1 MANKIKG
8 ITIEIDANPTPLN
21 NALKQ
26 IDSKTRSLSSEL
38 KQINSQL
45 KFDPHNAVLLQQ
57 KFDVLTKKV
66 EETRNK
72 LQTLKDAQAQVD
84 QQFKEGKI
92 PEEEYRAFQR
102 EIALTESQ
110 LKTFE
115 QQTAEAKKDLDNL
128 GHEADATGKDFN
140 ELGDDAQKNSK
151 KVGDGF
157 NTTAIN
163 MSAFTNIVRNIGS
176 AIQSAIQHAV
186 NLGKKIGELVKG
198 YLDRADEINTNAKKY
213 GIDTA
218 TLQKW
223 EYASEIVDVSTE
235 TMAKSMAKITR
246 SLNQWR
252 KGNKSTIADY
262 EKLGVSVTKA
272 NGQFRSQ
279 EDIFYDVIDA
289 LGKMDDEVEAD
300 IMSNQIF
307 GRSFQEIEPLVS
319 ATSDEIKRLGNEAED
334 MGLIMPQEQLDNLN
348 EAKDALDKLE
358 YQMGVLL
365 APVVEALAPHIESM
379 AKWLS
384 EKLAAPKTQEIIEK
398 IAQAVGKMAEA
409 ITTQLIDF
417 IESGQL
423 EELIEAIIQALP
435 GITDFIINAL
445 PVLLNA
451 LVEISG
457 FFVGISEPMD
467 DFDKKLDNLAK
478 KEETFGSKGEF
489 AGGLIKRV
497 FTGGFD
503 EIGKTID
510 KTMQGAGVDV
520 EGFYKTADKELGL
533 LPGTTERVFG
543 AMSLDWGDTFSGM
556 WTTFMGWYDKIAE
569 VFGKIPETMQN
580 LMSSI
585 PEKIGSIFNS
595 AWEKIKEWFDRIG
608 EWFRDLP
615 NKIWNWIK
623 SIPEKIA
630 KAFTGQATVSASGKI
645 GYHGSYAEGGIFKK
659 SSFVNIGEAGPE
671 VVLPLN
677 KLGQVLSAVG
687 YSGGGSIVVNAPVQ
701 VVKELNDAELN
712 RVGGRITDIVGRQFA
727 KRTGGTL

>member
-1 MANKIKG
+1 MANNIKG
-8 ITIEIDANPTPLN
+8 ITIEIDANPQPLN

-57 KFDVLTKKV
+57 KFDVLSQKV
-66 EETRNK
+66 EQTRERLK
-72 LQTLKDAQAQVD
+72 TLKDVEAQVKEQHD
-84 QQFKEGKI
+84 KGIVSDEQF
-92 PEEEYRAFQR
+92 RAFER
-102 EIALTESQ
+102 EVAQTESQ

-176 AIQSAIQHAV
+176 AIQSAIQHAI

-235 TMAKSMAKITR
+235 TMARSMAKITR

-252 KGNKSTIADY
+252 KGNKSTVADY
-262 EKLGVSVTKA
+262 EKLGVAVTKA

-300 IMSNQIF
+300 IMANQIF
-307 GRSFQEIEPLVS
+307 GRSFQEIEPLIV
-319 ATSDEIKRLGNEAED
+319 AGSDAIKDLGKEAED
-334 MGLIMPQEQLDNLN
+334 LGLIMPQEQLDNLN
-348 EAKDALDKLE
+348 EAKDALDKLD
-358 YQMGVLL
+358 YQLGVLL

-384 EKLAAPKTQEIIEK
+384 EKLADPKTQEVIEK

-409 ITTQLIDF
+409 ITDQLIDF

-423 EELIEAIIQALP
+423 EELIDAIIQALP

-445 PVLLNA
+445 PILLNA

-478 KEETFGSKGEF
+478 KEETFGTKGEI
-489 AGGLIKRV
+489 AGGVIKKA

-503 EIGKTID
+503 EVGKVID
-510 KTMQGAGVDV
+510 TTMRDAGFDVD
-520 EGFYKTADKELGL
+520 EFKKQLDKQVPGMGTLFENMLYGLSTDWTTQFANLG
-533 LPGTTERVFG
+533 E
-543 AMSLDWGDTFSGM
+543 
-556 WTTFMGWYDKIAE
+556 TFMGWYDTITRVFAE
-569 VFGKIPETMQN
+569 IPNTMQR

-585 PEKIGSIFNS
+585 PEKIGGIFNS
-595 AWEKIKEWFDRIG
+595 AWEKIKEWFDKIG

-630 KAFTGQATVSASGKI
+630 KAFSGQATVSASGKI

-659 SSFVNIGEAGPE
+659 SSFVNIGEAGTE

-677 KLGQVLSAVG
+677 RLGEVLSSVG
-687 YSGGGSIVVNAPVQ
+687 FQGGGITVNAPVQ
-701 VVKELNDAELN
+701 VMQRLDDAEIQ
-712 RVGGRITDIVGRQFA
+712 RVGGKITDIVGRQFA

>member
-1 MANKIKG
+1 MANNIKG

-57 KFDVLTKKV
+57 KFDVLSKKV
-66 EETRNK
+66 EETRDRLK
-72 LQTLKDAQAQVD
+72 ILKDAQADVEK
-84 QQFKEGKI
+84 QFQEGKI
-92 PEEEYRAFQR
+92 GEEQYRAFQR
-102 EIALTESQ
+102 EVELTENQ

-115 QQTAEAKKDLDNL
+115 KQAEEAKKDLDNL
-128 GHEADATGKDFN
+128 GHEADDTGKDFD

-176 AIQSAIQHAV
+176 AIESAIQHAI
-186 NLGKKIGELVKG
+186 NLGKKIGELVRG

-262 EKLGVSVTKA
+262 EKLGVAVTDS
-272 NGQFRSQ
+272 NGKFRSQ

-319 ATSDEIKRLGNEAED
+319 ATSDEIKRLGDEAED
-334 MGLIMPQEQLDNLN
+334 MGLIMSQEQLDNLN
-348 EAKDALDKLE
+348 EAKDALDKLD
-358 YQMGVLL
+358 YQLGILL
-365 APVVEALAPHIESM
+365 APVVEALAPYIEKI
-379 AKWLS
+379 ATWLS
-384 EKLAAPKTQEIIEK
+384 EKLASPETQK
-398 IAQAVGKMAEA
+398 ILDKVAEAVGKMAEA
-409 ITTQLIDF
+409 ITDKIIEF
-417 IESGQL
+417 VESGQL
-423 EELIEAIIQALP
+423 EELVNALL
-435 GITDFIINAL
+435 DFL
-445 PVLLNA
+445 PVLTDFVTNSLPV
-451 LVEISG
+451 LVELLQELL
-457 FFVGISEPMD
+457 GIIIGLSEPTE
-467 DFDKKLDNLAK
+467 DFNKKLEDAEGGVKYFTSKSEFFFGMLK
-478 KEETFGSKGEF
+478 KSIEEDSGNIF
-489 AGGLIKRV
+489 
-497 FTGGFD
+497 
-503 EIGKTID
+503 KTID
-510 KTMQGAGVDV
+510 KV
-520 EGFYKTADKELGL
+520 LGDCGL
-533 LPGTTERVFG
+533 SRDEF
-543 AMSLDWGDTFSGM
+543 
-556 WTTFMGWYDKIAE
+556 IAE
-569 VFGKIPETMQN
+569 SKKKFPEFNMAGALAFGDFLSTAKSFFSQAWTEVSGWFSNVKDAFMNFPEN
-580 LMSSI
+580 FKSAFGVL
-585 PEKIGSIFNS
+585 PEVIGR
-595 AWEKIKEWFDRIG
+595 AVDQMWEKVKAWFDKVG
-608 EWFRDLP
+608 QWFRDLP
-615 NKIWNWIK
+615 NKIWEWIK

-630 KAFTGQATVSASGKI
+630 KAFSGQATVSATGKI
-645 GYHGSYAEGGIFKK
+645 GYRGGYAEGGIFKK

-677 KLGQVLSAVG
+677 RLGEVLSSVG
-687 YSGGGSIVVNAPVQ
+687 FQGGGITVNAPVQ
-701 VVKELNDAELN
+701 VMQRLDDAEIQ
-712 RVGGRITDIVGRQFA
+712 RVGGRISDIVGRQFA

>member
-1 MANKIKG
+1 MANNIKG
-8 ITIEIDANPTPLN
+8 ITIEIDANPQPLN

-57 KFDVLTKKV
+57 KFDVLTQKV
-66 EETRNK
+66 EQTREK
-72 LQTLKDAQAQVD
+72 LKTLKDAQAQVD

-102 EIALTESQ
+102 ELAQTESQ

-115 QQTAEAKKDLDNL
+115 QQAEDAKKDLDNL
-128 GHEADATGKDFN
+128 GHEADDTGKDFD
-140 ELGDDAQKNSK
+140 ELGNDAQKNSK

-176 AIQSAIQHAV
+176 AIQSAIQHAI

-235 TMAKSMAKITR
+235 TMARSMAKITR

-252 KGNKSTIADY
+252 KGNKSTVADY
-262 EKLGVSVTKA
+262 EKLGVAVTDT
-272 NGQFRSQ
+272 NGKFRSQ

-300 IMSNQIF
+300 IMANQIF
-307 GRSFQEIEPLVS
+307 GRSFQEIEPLII
-319 ATSDEIKRLGNEAED
+319 AGSDAIKDLGQEAED
-334 MGLIMPQEQLDNLN
+334 LGLIMPQEQLDNLN

-358 YQMGVLL
+358 YQLGVLL
-365 APVVEALAPHIESM
+365 APIVEALAPYIEEM

-384 EKLAAPKTQEIIEK
+384 EKLASPETKETLEK
-398 IAQAVGKMAEA
+398 IAEAIGKMAEA
-409 ITTQLIDF
+409 ITNQLIQF
-417 IESGQL
+417 IESGTL
-423 EELIEAIIQALP
+423 EELIDAIIDALP
-435 GITDFIINAL
+435 SITDFIINAL
-445 PVLLNA
+445 PVLLQA
-451 LVEISG
+451 LVEIAG
-457 FFVGISEPMD
+457 FFSGIAEPMD
-467 DFDKKLDNLAK
+467 EFDKKLDNLAK
-478 KEETFGSKGEF
+478 KEETFGSKGEI
-489 AGGLIKRV
+489 AGGVIKKA

-503 EIGKTID
+503 EVGKVIDTTMRDAGFDVDEFKKQLDKQVPGMGTLFENMLYGLSTDWATQFANIG
-510 KTMQGAGVDV
+510 
-520 EGFYKTADKELGL
+520 E
-533 LPGTTERVFG
+533 
-543 AMSLDWGDTFSGM
+543 
-556 WTTFMGWYDKIAE
+556 TFMGWYDTITRVFAE
-569 VFGKIPETMQN
+569 IPNTMQR

-595 AWEKIKEWFDRIG
+595 AWEKIKEWFDKIG

-623 SIPEKIA
+623 SIPDKIA
-630 KAFTGQATVSASGKI
+630 KAFSGQATVSASGKI

-659 SSFVNIGEAGPE
+659 SSFVNVGEAGTE

-677 KLGQVLSAVG
+677 RLGEVLSSVG
-687 YSGGGSIVVNAPVQ
+687 FQGGGITVNAPVQ
-701 VVKELNDAELN
+701 VMQRLDDAEIS
-712 RVGGRITDIVGRQFA
+712 RVGNKITEVVGRQFA

>member
-1 MANKIKG
+1 MANNIKG
-8 ITIEIDANPTPLN
+8 ITIEIDANPQPLN

-57 KFDVLTKKV
+57 KFDVLSQKV
-66 EETRNK
+66 EQTRERLK
-72 LQTLKDAQAQVD
+72 TLKDVEAQVKEQHD
-84 QQFKEGKI
+84 KGIVSDEQF
-92 PEEEYRAFQR
+92 RAFER
-102 EIALTESQ
+102 EVAQTESQ

-115 QQTAEAKKDLDNL
+115 QQAEDAKKDLDNL

-176 AIQSAIQHAV
+176 AIQSAIQHAI

-213 GIDTA
+213 GIDTK
-218 TLQKW
+218 TLQGW
-223 EYASEIVDVSTE
+223 MYASEIIDVSAE
-235 TMAKSMAKITR
+235 TMGQSLSKLTR
-246 SLNQWR
+246 SLKQYD
-252 KGNKSTIADY
+252 KGSKDTVGAF
-262 EKLGVSVTKA
+262 EKLGVAVKTSS
-272 NGQFRSQ
+272 GQFRKQ

-289 LGKMDDEVEAD
+289 LGKLEDETEAD
-300 IMSNQIF
+300 ILANQIF
-307 GRSFQEIEPLVS
+307 GRSFQELEPLIN
-319 ATSDEIKRLGNEAED
+319 AGSDAVRDLSKEAED

-348 EAKDALDKLE
+348 EAKDALDKLD
-358 YQMGVLL
+358 YQLGTLL

-384 EKLAAPKTQEIIEK
+384 EKLADPKTQEVIEK

-423 EELIEAIIQALP
+423 EELIDAIIQALP

-445 PVLLNA
+445 PTLLNA

-457 FFVGISEPMD
+457 FFTGIAEPMD
-467 DFDKKLDNLAK
+467 DFDKKLDNLAE
-478 KEETFGSKGEF
+478 KEETFGTKGEV
-489 AGGLIKRV
+489 AGGVIKKA

-510 KTMQGAGVDV
+510 KAMQEAGFDVD
-520 EGFYKTADKELGL
+520 EFKKKLDKQVPGMGSLFESMMNGL
-533 LPGTTERVFG
+533 TT
-543 AMSLDWGDTFSGM
+543 DWGETLSGM
-556 WTTFMGWYDKIAE
+556 WDSVSGWFTDVGNWFAKLPSDIYNWVSA
-569 VFGKIPETMQN
+569 
-580 LMSSI
+580 I
-585 PEKIGSIFNS
+585 PEKIKSVFDT
-595 AWEKIKEWFDRIG
+595 AWENIKNWFNRIG

-630 KAFTGQATVSASGKI
+630 KAFSGQATVSATGKI
-645 GYHGSYAEGGIFKK
+645 GYRGGYAEGGVFKK

-677 KLGQVLSAVG
+677 RLGEVLSSVG
-687 YSGGGSIVVNAPVQ
+687 FQGGGITVNAPVQ
-701 VVKELNDAELN
+701 VMQRLDDAEIQ
-712 RVGGRITDIVGRQFA
+712 RVGGKITDIVGRQFA